1 MINHLIWCHITLH
14 ISLKELKGCSFV
26 LLVVKIQH
34 GSHVL
39 YWEIIKLINNHSSK
53 NNSRNYL
60 DKIISKQRH
69 AYLRLE
75 TSLLLFCLPCAKH
88 NWICLPWLAC
98 SCGWKSEEER
108 ERERTRQAVGAINTV
123 QNVSTWKPIARSCC
137 RAASWEMQTRWRF
150 CWTSENLTTNQNRPL
165 E

>member
-69 AYLRLE
+69 AYVRLE

-108 ERERTRQAVGAINTV
+108 ERAHAPSCWRNQHGTKCQHLKANSSQLLPSSKLRDANQVKILLNI
-123 QNVSTWKPIARSCC
+123 WKLNHKSK
-137 RAASWEMQTRWRF
+137 
-150 CWTSENLTTNQNRPL
+150 
-165 E
+165 